1 MILLYKALETLA
13 NMFGNAGLWLL
24 VWILVLIGFGLFL
37 FSRMAS
43 TPKKPRPWVVRK
55 GECPF
60 CGSELFGTTRDYQR
74 LHLLESLSPESK
86 YLCINCDREKVADL
100 LSKYRLGLADD

>member
-1 MILLYKALETLA
+1 MIFLYTTLETLVSLGS
-13 NMFGNAGLWLL
+13 NTGLWLL
-24 VWILVLIGFGLFL
+24 VCILVLCGLFL
-37 FSRMAS
+37 LIWRLAS

-74 LHLLESLSPESK
+74 LHLLETLSPESK
-86 YLCINCDREKVADL
+86 YLCKNCDREKVADL

>member
-1 MILLYKALETLA
+1 MILLYKTFETVA
-13 NMFGNAGLWLL
+13 NTFSNGGLWPL
-24 VWILVLIGFGLFL
+24 VWILVLIGFALFIL
-37 FSRMAS
+37 RLAS

-74 LHLLESLSPESK
+74 LHLLETLSPESK
-86 YLCINCDREKVADL
+86 YLCTSCDREKVADL

>member
-1 MILLYKALETLA
+1 MIMLQKIFEAVANFFSHGGLWILL
-13 NMFGNAGLWLL
+13 
-24 VWILVLIGFGLFL
+24 WILVLLSLCFFL
-37 FSRMAS
+37 SRMKS
-43 TPKKPRPWVVRK
+43 IPKKSRPWIVRK

-74 LHLLESLSPESK
+74 LHLLETLSPESK
-86 YLCINCDREKVADL
+86 YLCTNCDRDKVADL

>member
-1 MILLYKALETLA
+1 MFLLYKTLETLV
-13 NMFGNAGLWLL
+13 NMVSNAGLWPL
-24 VWILVLIGFGLFL
+24 VWILALIGFALFI
-37 FSRMAS
+37 FRMAS
-43 TPKKPRPWVVRK
+43 TLKKPRPWVVRK

-74 LHLLESLSPESK
+74 LHLLETLSPESK
-86 YLCINCDREKVADL
+86 YLCTSCDREKVADL

>member
-1 MILLYKALETLA
+1 MLFLYTTLETLT
-13 NMFGNAGLWLL
+13 NLSNAGLWLL
-24 VWILVLIGFGLFL
+24 VCILVLLGFLLFRIW
-37 FSRMAS
+37 RMVS

-74 LHLLESLSPESK
+74 LHLLETLSPESK
-86 YLCINCDREKVADL
+86 YLCTNCDREKVANL